1 MTGIYTIVNDSDL
14 MDAPH
19 SVSFCYRKPAEEY
32 VRELFR
38 VYLEYSKT
46 DPTEPLPEPETY
58 YNGEKYTFEGGYCT
72 ETVFLIETELLGE

>member
-1 MTGIYTIVNDSDL
+1 MTSIYTIVNDSDIL
-14 MDAPH
+14 DNPF
-19 SVSFCYRKPAEEY
+19 SVSFVYRKDAEEY
-32 VRELFR
+32 VRILHR